1 MRLYIY
7 IPLLILSVYVF
18 FINGFLAL
26 IGGGVSLII
35 FVRDVNLRT
44 SVLFIPVMVLSAALT
59 LLPLFYKIKY
69 FNINGSVEVYVT
81 ALEQS
86 VQANMND
93 CGQLQ
98 AKDYGRFVK
107 IREDLMNSCGSQPLN
122 DVSYLSTSFIG
133 AMYSVLYNEFSLAS
147 VLIEIPARENKCLGL
162 IDEFL
167 KICPEQKIHFSQ
179 KNLQMLRDFERKQ

>member
-59 LLPLFYKIKY
+59 LLPLFYKIKD

-81 ALEQS
+81 ALE
-86 VQANMND
+86 
-93 CGQLQ
+93 
-98 AKDYGRFVK
+98 
-107 IREDLMNSCGSQPLN
+107 
-122 DVSYLSTSFIG
+122 
-133 AMYSVLYNEFSLAS
+133 
-147 VLIEIPARENKCLGL
+147 
-162 IDEFL
+162 
-167 KICPEQKIHFSQ
+167 
-179 KNLQMLRDFERKQ
+179 